1 MDLLSPRE
9 AAALLGVSHSTLYRY
24 LDADLLGSHKVG
36 GKRKFRKNDV
46 INLLNGAQIK

>member
-24 LDADLLGSHKVG
+24 LDAGLLGSHKVG

-46 INLLNGAQIK
+46 INLLTEGNAK